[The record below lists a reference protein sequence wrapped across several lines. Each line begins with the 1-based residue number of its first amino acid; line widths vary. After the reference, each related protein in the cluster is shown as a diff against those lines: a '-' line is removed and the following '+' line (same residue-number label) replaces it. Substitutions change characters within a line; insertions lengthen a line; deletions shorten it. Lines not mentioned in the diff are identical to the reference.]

1 MDYQPILMSD
11 KTRYE
16 KRLKG
21 CYLAKFMRDM
31 LDGDEFFKMVKV
43 NKVQAKFLDKYFGY
57 KGDEKLDFNP
67 ENIKTEKVM
76 L

>member
-1 MDYQPILMSD
+1 MGDDYI
-11 KTRYE
+11 E
-16 KRLKG
+16 KAG
-21 CYLAKFMRDM
+21 AYLAKFMRDM

-67 ENIKTEKVM
+67 ENIKTEKSDVVKRNTS